1 MTWSGQTE
9 KPQKCELFDLIVENF
24 PVGLIIIDKNGRIL
38 EFNPAAEAITGYK
51 RDEVIGIYCHD
62 VFPGVPCR
70 LKKQKKQRDAKDGKI
85 FLHLEGTITHKN
97 GHEIPVC
104 YIAAPLFKDSDLK
117 GAIAIF
123 RDISNEKK
131 LEQHRRVVISM
142 FAHDLKGPL
151 AVAKG
156 LLMRMRQGKAG
167 PLTSKQIQYLD
178 SIIKEI
184 CKVDKYIKTFLDIIR
199 MEAGQITL
207 SKKECNIQRI
217 IQDLVHEISIKA
229 KENCASVKIEIPGQ
243 IPDVLADKEQIRRVL
258 YNILD
263 NAIKYSG
270 KGAEIIISCQDIG
283 EFILCCVEDSG
294 PGIKEE
300 DLPYIFD
307 PFYRANYSKG
317 VEGTGIG
324 LAIVKTIIE
333 AHGGKVWVKN
343 KTPPDHGAIFC
354 FTLPK
359 AS

>member
-1 MTWSGQTE
+1 MTRSEQTE

-24 PVGLIIIDKNGRIL
+24 PVGLIILDRHGKIL
-38 EFNPAAEAITGYK
+38 EFNPAAQAITGYK
-51 RDEVIGIYCHD
+51 REEVIGIYCHD

-70 LKKQKKQRDAKDGKI
+70 LKRQKKQKDAGGNKI
-85 FLHLEGTITHKN
+85 FVHLEGTITHKN

-104 YIAAPLFKDSDLK
+104 YTAAPLFKDSELK

-131 LEQHRRVVISM
+131 LEQHRRVLISM

-151 AVAKG
+151 AVAGG
-156 LLMRMRQGKAG
+156 LLTRMRQGKAG
-167 PLTSKQIQYLD
+167 PLTTKQCQYLD
-178 SIIKEI
+178 SIINEI
-184 CKVDKYIKTFLDIIR
+184 AKVDGYIKTFLDIIR

-207 SKKECNIQRI
+207 SKKECSLQRI
-217 IQDLVHEISIKA
+217 VQDLVHEISIKA
-229 KENCASVKIEIPGQ
+229 KENCTKLKVDIPDDIPG
-243 IPDVLADKEQIRRVL
+243 VLADQEQLQRVL

-270 KGAEIIISCQDIG
+270 KGAEVSISCQDIG
-283 EFILCCVEDSG
+283 EFVLCCVEDSG
-294 PGIKEE
+294 PGISEE